1 MNTIP
6 LHSPNLCLAPMR
18 GVTTN
23 VYRHALEQCIGGFD
37 RAMAPF
43 IPSVNAARIKPRL
56 LNDILPERNGTLP
69 LVPQCIGRDP
79 DELFLLLRAM
89 ADLGY
94 TEANWNLGCPWPQVT
109 KKRRGAGLLP
119 HPDLIEAVLDRVFAD
134 PPLALSVKVRL
145 GLDTPDALEP
155 LFPLFNRYPLSEIII
170 HPRTASQMYEG
181 TADVEAFARC
191 LPQTHHTLCYNG
203 DIFTP
208 ARFNELQTRF
218 PSVHRWMLGRG
229 ALRNPFLAEEI
240 ARKNPPRDKTEK
252 IDLIRTLHDTIYR
265 HYRDTLFGPSPVLG
279 KMKELWTYLAC
290 SVVSSRPVF
299 KRIKKTQT
307 LSHYEQ
313 VVREIFAD
321 AAWQPDQTEIER
333 PIPDNTPAPSDAYP

>member
-1 MNTIP
+1 MNVTT
-6 LHSPNLCLAPMR
+6 HASPNLCLAPMR

-23 VYRHALEQCIGGFD
+23 VYRRALEQCIGGYD

-43 IPSVNAARIKPRL
+43 IPSVNAAKIKPRL
-56 LNDILPERNGTLP
+56 LHDILPENNGTLP
-69 LVPQCIGRDP
+69 LVPQCIGREP
-79 DELFLLLRAM
+79 DDLLLLLRTM

-94 TEANWNLGCPWPQVT
+94 AEANWNLGCPWPQVT

-134 PPLALSVKVRL
+134 PPLAFSVKVRL
-145 GLDTPDALEP
+145 GLITPDALEP

-191 LPQTHHTLCYNG
+191 LPQTQHTLCYNG
-203 DIFTP
+203 DIFT
-208 ARFNELQTRF
+208 RDHFNELQTRF
-218 PSVHRWMLGRG
+218 PSIHRWMLGRG
-229 ALRNPFLAEEI
+229 ALRDPFLAEEI
-240 ARKNPPRDKTEK
+240 AGNKTPRDDKEK
-252 IDLIRTLHDTIYR
+252 IQIIHSFHDAIYQQ
-265 HYRDTLFGPSPVLG
+265 YRETLFGPSPVLG

-307 LSHYEQ
+307 LAHYEQ
-313 VVREIFAD
+313 VIREIFAD
-321 AAWQPDQTEIER
+321 AEWQPQHDR
-333 PIPDNTPAPSDAYP
+333 PDVDAETTDPTPTTLP